1 MNKDLFWVAKEKN
14 IISKKSFSFSSKYF
28 YTHLFGLDTWS
39 VSINVRIL
47 SKMTIKYYKLNF
59 VFKNIIFFFFNFLN
73 IWLIEL
79 VYRNCGWR
87 WSMELVAQDDHQSY
101 SSPEFSYEVVV
112 RVGRAKVVV
121 KVGMEAVIVGV
132 VKSGCWSN
140 ALIDYLLTFTTI
152 WQKPEL
158 NVYHSFLSEK
168 KSENEA
174 VIDIIVKFEDL
185 N

>member
-1 MNKDLFWVAKEKN
+1 
-14 IISKKSFSFSSKYF
+14 
-28 YTHLFGLDTWS
+28 
-39 VSINVRIL
+39 
-47 SKMTIKYYKLNF
+47 
-59 VFKNIIFFFFNFLN
+59 
-73 IWLIEL
+73 
-79 VYRNCGWR
+79 
-87 WSMELVAQDDHQSY
+87 MELVAQDDHQSY